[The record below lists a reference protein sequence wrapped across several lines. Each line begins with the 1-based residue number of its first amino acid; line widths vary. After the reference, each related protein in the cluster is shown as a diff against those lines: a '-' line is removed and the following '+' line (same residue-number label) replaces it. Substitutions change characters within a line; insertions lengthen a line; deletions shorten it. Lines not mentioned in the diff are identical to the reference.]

1 LNLKA
6 VEVGYRKNSADD
18 NTRVYFYRS
27 REEAQAAALAAK
39 KRVEDDAKAAAEM
52 KSSNAMW
59 SQKLI
64 SLPYVIASHDA
75 GFKLV
80 YAVCRPAG
88 KNAKGQNICRD
99 DDSRDWSDSRTV
111 PYRWFSNINGCED
124 AAIRLNT
131 EHPVVMESNDAF
143 TTTCVPASEVRGRNL
158 KGYKIV
164 LALAA
169 PGTGS
174 DDSIYAEL
182 RDRGSQTASVFKT
195 FNACYDAVD
204 GAYSK
209 AMKDLGADEKGN
221 LLSDNTKSIDL
232 TATCVR
238 VY

>member
-1 LNLKA
+1 
-6 VEVGYRKNSADD
+6 
-18 NTRVYFYRS
+18 
-27 REEAQAAALAAK
+27 
-39 KRVEDDAKAAAEM
+39 M
-52 KSSNAMW
+52 
-59 SQKLI
+59 
-64 SLPYVIASHDA
+64 
-75 GFKLV
+75 
-80 YAVCRPAG
+80 
-88 KNAKGQNICRD
+88 
-99 DDSRDWSDSRTV
+99 
-111 PYRWFSNINGCED
+111 
-124 AAIRLNT
+124 
-131 EHPVVMESNDAF
+131 
-143 TTTCVPASEVRGRNL
+143 PASEVRGRNL